1 MNVLYTLTVLA
12 ANFDTSGEQPPGV
25 DGISTV
31 IRWIAWGVAGACV
44 IGVLFGLG
52 YLGNQRRRGETPE
65 HLQGIIISMIAAGS
79 TAAVGGLIGALAG

>member
-31 IRWIAWGVAGACV
+31 I
-44 IGVLFGLG
+44 
-52 YLGNQRRRGETPE
+52 P
-65 HLQGIIISMIAAGS
+65 IAAQANANEPHS
-79 TAAVGGLIGALAG
+79 WSR